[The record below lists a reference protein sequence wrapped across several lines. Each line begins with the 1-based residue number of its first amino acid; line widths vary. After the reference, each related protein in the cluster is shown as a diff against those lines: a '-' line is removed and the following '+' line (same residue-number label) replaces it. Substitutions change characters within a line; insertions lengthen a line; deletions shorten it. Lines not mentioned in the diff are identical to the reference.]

1 MSGLFIFF
9 LILGAASTN
18 LYAAGYVTGMKQ
30 AFADVDQDTDVTD
43 YKDSA
48 YTASIACAVVAAAV
62 IIGLVG
68 QSPIFVYAGPLL
80 AIVTTF
86 GVGFAFFYEKM
97 MKESGNY

>member
-9 LILGAASTN
+9 LILGAASTI
-18 LYAAGYVTGMKQ
+18 LYAAGYFMGMKQ
-30 AFADVDQDTDVTD
+30 AFDDVDLDTEVTD

-48 YTASIACAVVAAAV
+48 YTGAIAAAVLAAAV

-80 AIVTTF
+80 AIVTTIM
-86 GVGFAFFYEKM
+86 VGFAFFYEKM
-97 MKESGNY
+97 MRESGNY